1 MNKTMKKWF
10 IAAAILIFS
19 GLILFSAVMS
29 VYGWDFSRLGSENYE
44 TNTKIIAEDFKD
56 ISINTETSDIA
67 FLPSADGECRVVCYE
82 EKKAAHEIY
91 VEDGILKIQFKDERS
106 WYDHVSFGFQSP
118 KVTVYLPK
126 AEYGAL
132 KLNATTGDIDLPK
145 DFSFKAMDLAL
156 TTGDV
161 KSAALVEEKAKINLS
176 TGDVR
181 IENTN
186 LGSLEVSMTTGRIRL
201 CGLVC
206 LGDINVTHTTGDA
219 RLSGVTCRSLIMDG
233 STGDIDMTSVIAE
246 NEFKITRSSGD
257 VEFSDCD
264 AAEIFIKTRTG
275 DVEGSLLSEKVFI
288 PSTTTGDIEVPRT
301 DKGGRCEIIT
311 TTGDIE
317 IELSRRAYD

>member
-29 VYGWDFSRLGSENYE
+29 VYGWDFSKLGSENYE
-44 TNTKIIAEDFKD
+44 TNTKIIAEDFKN

-82 EKKAAHEIY
+82 EKKASHEVF
-91 VEDGILKIQFKDERS
+91 VEDGILKILLKDERS

-118 KVTVYLPK
+118 KVTVYLPE

-132 KLNATTGDIDLPK
+132 KLNATTGDVDLPK
-145 DFSFKAMDLAL
+145 DFSFKAMDLSL
-156 TTGDV
+156 TTGDL
-161 KSAALVEEKAKINLS
+161 KIGSAVQEKAKINLS

-181 IENTN
+181 IENTK
-186 LGSLEVSMTTGRIRL
+186 LGSLDLSMATGRVSL
-201 CGLVC
+201 SGLVC
-206 LGDINVTHTTGDA
+206 LGDINVSHTTGDA
-219 RLSGVTCRSLIMDG
+219 RLNGVDCRSLIMDG

-246 NEFKITRSSGD
+246 KEFKITRSTGD

-275 DVEGSLLSEKVFI
+275 DVEGSLLSEKVFF
-288 PSTTTGDIEVPRT
+288 PSTSTGDIEVPRT

-317 IELSRRAYD
+317 IDISRRAYN

>member
-56 ISINTETSDIA
+56 ISINTKTSDIL
-67 FLPSADGECRVVCYE
+67 FLPSEDGECRVVCYE
-82 EKKAAHEIY
+82 EKKAAHEVY
-91 VEDGILKIQFKDERS
+91 VEDGALRIDINDERA
-106 WYDHVSFGFQSP
+106 WYDLVGFGFQSP
-118 KVTVYLPK
+118 KITVYLPK
-126 AEYGAL
+126 DEYGTL
-132 KLNATTGDIDLPK
+132 TLNATTGDVDLPK

-161 KSAALVEEKAKINLS
+161 KSAALVEEKAKITLS

-181 IENTN
+181 IENTR
-186 LGSLEVSMTTGRIRL
+186 LGSLELSMSTGRL
-201 CGLVC
+201 GLFGVVC
-206 LGDINVTHTTGDA
+206 LGDINVSHTTGDA
-219 RLSGVTCRSLIMDG
+219 RLNGVDCRSLIMDG
-233 STGDIDMTSVIAE
+233 STGDTDMTGVIAE
-246 NEFKITRSSGD
+246 KEFRITTSTGD
-257 VEFSDCD
+257 VEFSACD
-264 AAEIFIKTRTG
+264 AAEIFIKTDTG

-288 PSTTTGDIEVPRT
+288 ISTTTGDIEVPKT

-317 IELSRRAYD
+317 IDLSRRAYN